1 MKNSKKR
8 NTIGL
13 KDNSEKKGMYLAL
26 LIAFVIICLQ
36 PMGAYAA
43 RTKYVLDFRDS
54 HIRAHRGEVT
64 TLLLKKTLK
73 AQYPWVELSNVDLRK
88 VVLIAKSKKG
98 RGSARLRIGQRWTP
112 KYQVDG
118 DPRSFRRY
126 QRYTFD
132 RIHFQLP
139 SANDRGPWQI
149 DLQGNFIVRKVVI
162 VVEDHWQRYEKRRFY
177 YR

>member
-1 MKNSKKR
+1 MMKKSKKR
-8 NTIGL
+8 ITIGL
-13 KDNSEKKGMYLAL
+13 KEKSDKKEMYLVL
-26 LIAFVIICLQ
+26 LIVLVTICLQ

-73 AQYPWVELSNVDLRK
+73 AQYPWVELGNVDLRK

-112 KYQVDG
+112 KYQVEG

-132 RIHFQLP
+132 RIHFRLP

-162 VVEDHWQRYEKRRFY
+162 VVEDHWRRYEERKSY
-177 YR
+177 

>member
-8 NTIGL
+8 NIIGL
-13 KDNSEKKGMYLAL
+13 KEKFEKNGMYLAL
-26 LIAFVIICLQ
+26 LIAFMVICLQ
-36 PMGAYAA
+36 PVGAYAA

-54 HIRAHRGEVT
+54 HIRAHRGEIT

-73 AQYPWVELSNVDLRK
+73 AQYPWAELGNVDLRK

-112 KYQVDG
+112 RYRVDG
-118 DPRSFRRY
+118 NPQSFHRY

-132 RIHFQLP
+132 RIHFRLP
-139 SANDRGPWQI
+139 SANARGPWQI
-149 DLQGNFIVRKVVI
+149 DLQGNFIVRKVVV
-162 VVEDHWQRYEKRRFY
+162 VVEDHCQRYETRKFY